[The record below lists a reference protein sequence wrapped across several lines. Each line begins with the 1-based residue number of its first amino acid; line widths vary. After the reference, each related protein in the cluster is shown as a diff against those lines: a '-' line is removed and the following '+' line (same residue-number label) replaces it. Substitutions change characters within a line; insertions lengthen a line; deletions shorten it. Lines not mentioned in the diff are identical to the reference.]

1 MLKTAKIA
9 YRNLLRYTRR
19 TILTSTLVIIGIVA
33 VLVFVAI
40 AGSFKQLMIGQITD
54 SMLGH
59 MQIHHSGYVVSI
71 DNSPLNLNLNARQMS
86 KIQVLLDA
94 NKDLE
99 AYSSRLKFGGLLSN
113 FVESTNIRLSGIH
126 PDAELKTVPL
136 LGHRVFGGAEVLPS
150 LNRGEIWVP
159 KKLARGMSLKL
170 GDQVVV
176 VATNRQGSVNAFPFI
191 VKGLV
196 DAIGGP
202 GVREGYLNIEDAY
215 RLLRIESAKANE
227 IAIRVKDFS
236 TLELV
241 YEKLA
246 DKIDTIRNK
255 IDKPVFELHSW
266 KELTPFARIAS
277 IIDLLTVFVR
287 VIMISVVLVSIM
299 NVMLMAV
306 YERIRE
312 IGTIAAIGTRPMQI
326 WTLFLLEGLFL
337 GMFGAF
343 CGSLL
348 SLAIIKYFQFHP
360 ITLAF
365 GKTSQVISPGIAAS
379 EVIVTALIVIL
390 ISGLASLQPSF
401 KASKLEPVDA
411 LRHY

>member
-1 MLKTAKIA
+1 MFRTAKIA

-19 TILTSTLVIIGIVA
+19 TILTSTLVMIGIVA
-33 VLVFVAI
+33 VLVFVSI

-59 MQIHHSGYVVSI
+59 MQIHRSGYVVSI

-86 KIQVLLDA
+86 KIQSLLDA

-99 AYSSRLKFGGLLSN
+99 AYSSRLKFGGMLSN
-113 FVESTNIRLSGIH
+113 FVESTNIRLSGIR

-136 LGHRVFGGAEVLPS
+136 LGHSVFGEAEMLPS

-159 KKLARGMSLKL
+159 KKLARGMTLKL

-191 VKGLV
+191 VKGFI
-196 DAIGGP
+196 DTIGGP

-215 RLLRIESAKANE
+215 QLLRIESAEANE
-227 IAIRVKDFS
+227 IALRAKDFN
-236 TLELV
+236 TLEIS
-241 YEKLA
+241 YKKLA
-246 DKIDTIRNK
+246 DKIGSIRNK
-255 IDKPVFELHSW
+255 KDKPVFELHSW

-326 WTLFLLEGLFL
+326 WVLFLLEGLFL
-337 GMFGAF
+337 GIFGAF